1 MIVTGETG
9 SGKST
14 QVPQYI
20 LGYGPN
26 RDFCNVFTNQ
36 NNHFWNHF
44 QDEMTRKEQTGT
56 IFVTQP
62 RRIAAISIA
71 ERVASKRSHKEWTT
85 GENGQKETVVR
96 GWGNVG
102 YGLVGYQVGLE
113 RMIHEDCR
121 ITYMTPAIVTNRMQS
136 DRLLDGVK
144 YLIIDEVHE
153 RDLDT
158 EMLLLLASNLLKQN
172 PVTGILSTLFYR
184 VVRYL
189 VYYSV

>member
-1 MIVTGETG
+1 MVQDEKTG
-9 SGKST
+9 S
-14 QVPQYI
+14 
-20 LGYGPN
+20 
-26 RDFCNVFTNQ
+26 
-36 NNHFWNHF
+36 
-44 QDEMTRKEQTGT
+44 

-71 ERVASKRSHKEWTT
+71 ERVATKRSHKE
-85 GENGQKETVVR
+85 GGS
-96 GWGNVG
+96 WGNVG
-102 YGLVGYQVGLE
+102 YGLIGYQVGLE

-136 DRLLDGVK
+136 DRILDGVK

-172 PVTGILSTLFYR
+172 NVMGLSLIGVVQNIVTGAVPGTVSDEGTIVKPIKRNQTDPDVSDH
-184 VVRYL
+184 
-189 VYYSV
+189 

>member
-1 MIVTGETG
+1 MTLVVKSESIFTKTIIISYDVNPFKDKMIKDEKTG
-9 SGKST
+9 S
-14 QVPQYI
+14 
-20 LGYGPN
+20 
-26 RDFCNVFTNQ
+26 
-36 NNHFWNHF
+36 
-44 QDEMTRKEQTGT
+44 

-71 ERVASKRSHKEWTT
+71 ERVATKRSYKDYVKTDDGKTEP
-85 GENGQKETVVR
+85 VVR

-102 YGLVGYQVGLE
+102 YGLIGYQVGLE

-136 DRLLDGVK
+136 DRILDGVK

-172 PVTGILSTLFYR
+172 NVMGFSSICVVSSVVTGAVPGTVSDYH
-184 VVRYL
+184 
-189 VYYSV
+189 

>member
-1 MIVTGETG
+1 MTKTIFISYDVNRFKDKMVKDEKTG
-9 SGKST
+9 S
-14 QVPQYI
+14 
-20 LGYGPN
+20 
-26 RDFCNVFTNQ
+26 
-36 NNHFWNHF
+36 
-44 QDEMTRKEQTGT
+44 

-71 ERVASKRSHKEWTT
+71 ERVASKRSHKEFV
-85 GENGQKETVVR
+85 ENDVGKKEPVVR

-102 YGLVGYQVGLE
+102 YGLIGYQVGLE

-136 DRLLDGVK
+136 DRILDGVK

-172 PVTGILSTLFYR
+172 NVMGLSLIGVVKNVVTGAVPGTVSDEGTIVKPIKRNQTDPDVSDH
-184 VVRYL
+184 
-189 VYYSV
+189 